1 MTFLRSARTALNS
14 FVHVFFSARLQFF
27 MELRVAL
34 EKTKKL
40 QSAREVHDAKVPVLK
55 LQINGVEVRHHSPS
69 KLFNK

>member
-1 MTFLRSARTALNS
+1 
-14 FVHVFFSARLQFF
+14 

-55 LQINGVEVRHHSPS
+55 LQINGVEVHCHRPS
-69 KLFNK
+69 NLFNKLIFY